1 LADQNVEA
9 FDVNDVD
16 AGVVNV
22 AGCGSMLKDYGHN
35 WHDDRQV
42 DRQRMAAKIK
52 DVSEFLDE
60 LGLIP
65 PPFEIRLQATYHYAC
80 HLAHAQRVTEAPRN
94 LLRQIPGLKL
104 HELPESLLCCG
115 AAGTY
120 NLTQPEMSDRL
131 SRRKLANIKGT
142 GASVA
147 ITSNAGCALQIT
159 REARAQGEQLAV
171 VHPMEV
177 LDWSYRSERPS
188 KL

>member
-1 LADQNVEA
+1 L
-9 FDVNDVD
+9 
-16 AGVVNV
+16 
-22 AGCGSMLKDYGHN
+22 L
-35 WHDDRQV
+35 
-42 DRQRMAAKIK
+42 
-52 DVSEFLDE
+52 
-60 LGLIP
+60 
-65 PPFEIRLQATYHYAC
+65 
-80 HLAHAQRVTEAPRN
+80 HAQKIHDAPRR
-94 LLRQIPGLKL
+94 LLALVPGLEL
-104 HELPESLLCCG
+104 HDLPESELCCG

-188 KL
+188 IL